1 MEETEKTASTAAG
14 SAESKNDNA
23 KKRTA
28 GSYALS
34 FFAKAGITALVLWV
48 LFTFVISVCIC
59 HTNSAYPAIRDGE
72 FCLINRLSEPEQGTM
87 IVYRL
92 NGETRFGRVIGKGGD
107 KIEIFNDYVS
117 VNDYGIF
124 ENVVYP
130 TSPEGSAISY
140 PYIVPDNCVF
150 VMNDHRPDITD
161 SRTSGGIPESDIIGK
176 VVFTMRMRGI

>member
-1 MEETEKTASTAAG
+1 MEENETTASPAAG
-14 SAESKNDNA
+14 AAESEKKPS

-28 GSYALS
+28 KSYAIS
-34 FFAKAGITALVLWV
+34 FFVKAGISALVLWV
-48 LFTFVISVCIC
+48 LFTFVISVCVC

-87 IVYRL
+87 IVYRHD
-92 NGETRFGRVIGKGGD
+92 GEIHFGRVIGSGGD
-107 KIEIFNDYVS
+107 KIEIFNDYVT

-140 PYIVPDNCVF
+140 PYTVDENCVF
-150 VMNDHRPDITD
+150 VMNDYRMDITD
-161 SRTSGGIPESDIIGK
+161 SRTYGGIPQGDIIGK